1 MLPPEANAWC
11 MESSLT
17 SLIPLPN
24 TYREVEFLEVGEGKC
39 DFPGC
44 GKVLTKR
51 GMGRHKAI
59 HARNAPANP
68 NDAIV
73 EKLRIRCRQH
83 IAQLF
88 AIVTEWDNVDD
99 KPELRDVVKHVIAL
113 HADLDVLG
121 VI

>member
-1 MLPPEANAWC
+1 V
-11 MESSLT
+11 ESNT
-17 SLIPLPN
+17 LIPLPGD
-24 TYREVEFLEVGEGKC
+24 REFIEVGEGKC

-59 HARNAPANP
+59 HARKAPANP
-68 NDAIV
+68 NDEIV
-73 EKLRIRCRQH
+73 AKLRNRLRH
-83 IAQLF
+83 RFSELYAL
-88 AIVTEWDNVDD
+88 AAHWNTPDNP
-99 KPELRDVVKHVIAL
+99 PELRDVARHVIAL

>member
-1 MLPPEANAWC
+1 V
-11 MESSLT
+11 ESNT
-17 SLIPLPN
+17 LIPLSILD
-24 TYREVEFLEVGEGKC
+24 RHLLETAEGKC

-44 GKVLTKR
+44 GKVLTRR

-59 HARNAPANP
+59 HARKAPANP

-73 EKLRIRCRQH
+73 EKLRIRCRQRVAELLALVSH
-83 IAQLF
+83 
-88 AIVTEWDNVDD
+88 WDNPEFT
-99 KPELRDVVKHVIAL
+99 PELRDVVKHVREL

>member
-1 MLPPEANAWC
+1 VDSN
-11 MESSLT
+11 T
-17 SLIPLPN
+17 LIPLPN
-24 TYREVEFLEVGEGKC
+24 DRELLEVGEQKC

-59 HARNAPANP
+59 HARKVPPNP
-68 NDAIV
+68 NDEIV
-73 EKLRIRCRQH
+73 AKLRIRCRQQ
-83 IAQLF
+83 IAELF

-99 KPELRDVVKHVIAL
+99 KPELREVVKHVIAL